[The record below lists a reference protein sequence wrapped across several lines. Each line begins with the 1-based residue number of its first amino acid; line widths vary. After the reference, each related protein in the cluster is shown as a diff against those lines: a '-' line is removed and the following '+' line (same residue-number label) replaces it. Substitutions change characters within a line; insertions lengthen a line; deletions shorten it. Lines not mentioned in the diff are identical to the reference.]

1 VTPLSSRGD
10 DHLRHPSFNACATSS
25 FAHPSEQLFATLLN
39 LYGIEWRYEP
49 LEFPL
54 AWNDDGRPVRAFRP
68 DFYLPSIPLFIEL
81 TVLEQRLVTKK
92 NQKVREF
99 RALYPEVEL
108 LVVYQRDF
116 VELLKQHDLG
126 TLGDFAV

>member
-1 VTPLSSRGD
+1 
-10 DHLRHPSFNACATSS
+10 
-25 FAHPSEQLFATLLN
+25 
-39 LYGIEWRYEP
+39 
-49 LEFPL
+49 
-54 AWNDDGRPVRAFRP
+54 VRAFRP

-126 TLGDFAV
+126 TLGDFAA

>member
-1 VTPLSSRGD
+1 MTPQTSRGD
-10 DHLRHPSFNACATSS
+10 ARVRHPSVNAVTATP
-25 FAHPSEQLFATLLN
+25 FAHPSEQLFATLLT
-39 LYGIEWRYEP
+39 LYEIEWRYEP

-54 AWNDDGRPVRAFRP
+54 AWNDHGQPVRAFRP
-68 DFYLPSIPLFIEL
+68 DFYLPGRDLFIEL

-99 RALYPEVEL
+99 RGLYPEVQL

-116 VELLKQHDLG
+116 VELLRQHDLG
-126 TLGDFAV
+126 TLGDFAA

>member
-1 VTPLSSRGD
+1 MTSNEPLD
-10 DHLRHPSFNACATSS
+10 DVRRRHPSQVESPTDG
-25 FAHPSEQLFATLLN
+25 FAHPSERTFAQLLT
-39 LYGIEWRYEP
+39 LYGFDWSYEP

-54 AWNDDGRPVRAFRP
+54 AWIGSGQPVRAFRP
-68 DFYLPSIPLFIEL
+68 DFYLHERNLFIEL

-92 NQKVREF
+92 NRKVREF

-116 VELLKQHDLG
+116 RALLAQHGLG
-126 TLGDFAV
+126 TIDDLAA